1 MDFDPHIW
9 QDWARNLHRWGI
21 NHIVASVLE
30 ATGPLTVLGAQAVY
44 ISQPLLKLAFAGEY
58 LDALANLLEDH
69 QQQSAFVSLLREV
82 PSSEFKQSS

>member
-1 MDFDPHIW
+1 MNFDQHIW

-44 ISQPLLKLAFAGEY
+44 ISQPLLRLAFAGEY
-58 LDALANLLEDH
+58 LDALANLLEDR

-82 PSSEFKQSS
+82 PSSEFNQFS